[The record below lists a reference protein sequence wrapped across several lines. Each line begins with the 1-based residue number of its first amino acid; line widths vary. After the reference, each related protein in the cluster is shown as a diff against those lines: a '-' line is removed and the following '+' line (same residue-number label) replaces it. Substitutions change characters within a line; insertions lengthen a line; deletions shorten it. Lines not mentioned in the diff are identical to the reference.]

1 MDLPFYTPQPTSF
14 MEDLAD
20 EENLESSNLDDILYI
35 RTDPW
40 VSAPE
45 NNSDVE
51 DSISEDLASDS
62 GLLTATYSILDESG
76 RITPNHIE
84 ASRQALNKHF
94 KKSAQIRFTVFPHT
108 PITKKPLEIRM
119 GKGKGAVDTWV
130 ANVCSG
136 DTFVEIEG
144 TNNILITKKLNALR
158 KKLPLRTK
166 LVYEL

>member
-1 MDLPFYTPQPTSF
+1 MMKIPKTSKYKKSHKGS
-14 MEDLAD
+14 LK
-20 EENLESSNLDDILYI
+20 NI
-35 RTDPW
+35 
-40 VSAPE
+40 VSKNFTLQTALQ
-45 NNSDVE
+45 SG
-51 DSISEDLASDS
+51 SIALKFS
-62 GLLTATYSILDESG
+62 ESG

-144 TNNILITKKLNALR
+144 TNKILIVKKLNALR

>member
-1 MDLPFYTPQPTSF
+1 MKIPKTSKYKKSHKGS
-14 MEDLAD
+14 LK
-20 EENLESSNLDDILYI
+20 NI
-35 RTDPW
+35 
-40 VSAPE
+40 VSKNFTLQTALQ
-45 NNSDVE
+45 SG
-51 DSISEDLASDS
+51 SIALKFS
-62 GLLTATYSILDESG
+62 ESG

>member
-1 MDLPFYTPQPTSF
+1 MMKIPKTSKYKKSHKGS
-14 MEDLAD
+14 LK
-20 EENLESSNLDDILYI
+20 NI
-35 RTDPW
+35 
-40 VSAPE
+40 VSKNFTLQTAFQ
-45 NNSDVE
+45 SG
-51 DSISEDLASDS
+51 SIALKFS
-62 GLLTATYSILDESG
+62 ESG

-144 TNNILITKKLNALR
+144 TNKILIVKKLNALR

>member
-1 MDLPFYTPQPTSF
+1 MKIPKTSKYKKSHKGS
-14 MEDLAD
+14 LK
-20 EENLESSNLDDILYI
+20 NI
-35 RTDPW
+35 
-40 VSAPE
+40 VSKNFTLQTALQ
-45 NNSDVE
+45 SG
-51 DSISEDLASDS
+51 SIALKFS
-62 GLLTATYSILDESG
+62 ESG

-166 LVYEL
+166 LV

>member
-1 MDLPFYTPQPTSF
+1 MKIPKTSKYKKSHKGS
-14 MEDLAD
+14 LK
-20 EENLESSNLDDILYI
+20 NI
-35 RTDPW
+35 
-40 VSAPE
+40 VSKNFTLQTALQ
-45 NNSDVE
+45 SG
-51 DSISEDLASDS
+51 SIALKFS
-62 GLLTATYSILDESG
+62 ESG

-144 TNNILITKKLNALR
+144 TNKILITKKLNALR

>member
-1 MDLPFYTPQPTSF
+1 MPF
-14 MEDLAD
+14 
-20 EENLESSNLDDILYI
+20 II
-35 RTDPW
+35 
-40 VSAPE
+40 VSKNFTLQTALQ
-45 NNSDVE
+45 SG
-51 DSISEDLASDS
+51 SIALKFS
-62 GLLTATYSILDESG
+62 ESG

>member
-1 MDLPFYTPQPTSF
+1 MMKIPKTSKYKKSHKGS
-14 MEDLAD
+14 LK
-20 EENLESSNLDDILYI
+20 NI
-35 RTDPW
+35 
-40 VSAPE
+40 VSKNFTLQTALQ
-45 NNSDVE
+45 SG
-51 DSISEDLASDS
+51 SIALKFS
-62 GLLTATYSILDESG
+62 ESG

>member
-1 MDLPFYTPQPTSF
+1 MMKIPKTSKYKKSHKGS
-14 MEDLAD
+14 LK
-20 EENLESSNLDDILYI
+20 NI
-35 RTDPW
+35 
-40 VSAPE
+40 VSKNFTLQTALQ
-45 NNSDVE
+45 SG
-51 DSISEDLASDS
+51 SIALKFS
-62 GLLTATYSILDESG
+62 ESG

-94 KKSAQIRFTVFPHT
+94 KKSAQIHFTVFPHT